1 VSDLTLPQTIGGIHM
16 SKLFS
21 PIKLRELEVKN
32 RIVMAPMCMYSAKED
47 GVVSDFHKLHYA
59 TRAMGGVG
67 LIITEAVAVEKRGR
81 ICSQDLG
88 IWDDKQIDGLRELVE
103 LCRENDARIGIQL
116 AHAGRKCCAEQEQ
129 PIGPSAIGF
138 SEEYKTPVEMNHQ
151 DIKEVV
157 EAFRI
162 AAERADK
169 AGFDIIELHGAHG
182 YLINQFLSRLTNK
195 RLDEYG
201 GTLENRA
208 RFLKEIV
215 IAVREVWSEEKP
227 LMIRFSAEEFE
238 DKGNHPDDIAKI
250 INLIKEVGIDLI
262 NVSSGGVVPNKPSVY
277 PGYQLEYANEVNYK
291 TGLPVVGGGLIKSPL
306 MCEEIIQNNRAD
318 MVYLGRELL
327 RNPYWAL
334 NAAKELG
341 AEIKWPEQYERAK

>member
-1 VSDLTLPQTIGGIHM
+1 M

-21 PIKLRELEVKN
+21 PIKVRELEMKN

-47 GVVSDFHKLHYA
+47 GEVTTFHKLHYA
-59 TRAMGGVG
+59 TRAVGGVG
-67 LIITEAVAVEKRGR
+67 LILTEAVAVEKRGR
-81 ICSQDLG
+81 ISCQDLG
-88 IWDDKQIDGLRELVE
+88 IWNDKQIDGLRELVE
-103 LCRENDARIGIQL
+103 LCKENDARIGIQL
-116 AHAGRKCCAEQEQ
+116 AHAGRKCGAEDEQ
-129 PIGPSAIGF
+129 PIAPSAIGF
-138 SEEYKTPVEMNHQ
+138 SNEYKTPIEMSQQ
-151 DIKEVV
+151 DINEVIK
-157 EAFRI
+157 AFQA

-195 RLDEYG
+195 RSDEYG
-201 GTLENRA
+201 GSVENRA

-215 IAVREVWSEEKP
+215 VSVREVWPKEKP

-238 DKGNHPDDIAKI
+238 DKGNHPDDTAKI
-250 INLIKEVGIDLI
+250 INLIKEDGVDLI
-262 NVSSGGVVPNKPSVY
+262 NVSAGGVVPNRPSVY

-334 NAAKELG
+334 TAAKELG
-341 AEIKWPEQYERAK
+341 DDLKWPEQYERAK